1 MEVVEFIDGPFHG
14 MRELAST
21 NQMVR
26 TLMVDAF
33 ERTTAVYHRVPG
45 TNRFKFSG

>member
-14 MRELAST
+14 MRELASGS
-21 NQMVR
+21 QIIR

-33 ERTTAVYHRVPG
+33 ERTTATYHRVPG
-45 TNRFKFSG
+45 TNKFKFSS